1 MLVITADL
9 ESRLRAMGGDGGG
22 LGSLTRSLPDE
33 TLPIDVAARLQALS
47 GIRNKAVH
55 KPGSVTQ
62 DQLDRFLVQG
72 QEMAGLLDQL
82 LADAGTA
89 QSGQLPVTPGKDAV
103 TGGLVVDVRP
113 PMPVAERLN
122 LARLDPARG
131 PSPWP
136 ALLVLAV
143 LALGGFYAYQNGLIP
158 GLKASVSGI
167 LDTGWM
173 YSAAVR
179 DLVTLI

>member
-22 LGSLTRSLPDE
+22 LGSLARSLPDE

-62 DQLDRFLVQG
+62 DQLDRFLVQA

-89 QSGQLPVTPGKDAV
+89 QPGQLPVTPGKDAV